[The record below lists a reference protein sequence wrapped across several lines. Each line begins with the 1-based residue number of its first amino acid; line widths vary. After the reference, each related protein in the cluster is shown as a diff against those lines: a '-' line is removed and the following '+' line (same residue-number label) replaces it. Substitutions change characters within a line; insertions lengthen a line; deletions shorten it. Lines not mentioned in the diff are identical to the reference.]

1 MYVINTFHSDFFA
14 VYYRWSDLSF
24 DDSQRFLQIHIHTFV
39 LKRNKHYFNK
49 EQLNKFYR
57 ELHISFSAK
66 KHQPKRRNS
75 IFFDKRLLF
84 FAKTTR
90 PGHQRGRWRII
101 FIVKEKRKSHRTI
114 LKIFHLTIPLKIYYH
129 DGGLQYDQSDES
141 RSSGYSM
148 VKVPLYLSAD
158 KVDKDNDDGHR
169 KYFDINLA
177 VY

>member
-1 MYVINTFHSDFFA
+1 MKRKITSKECNNNYVFC
-14 VYYRWSDLSF
+14 
-24 DDSQRFLQIHIHTFV
+24 SQQ
-39 LKRNKHYFNK
+39 KR
-49 EQLNKFYR
+49 Q
-57 ELHISFSAK
+57 
-66 KHQPKRRNS
+66 
-75 IFFDKRLLF
+75 DKV
-84 FAKTTR
+84 
-90 PGHQRGRWRII
+90 HQRGRWRII

-129 DGGLQYDQSDES
+129 DGGLQYDQSDEN